1 MKYCLCGCGKEIILK
16 RHHKRLGIP
25 DYIWGHRNLS
35 FWDKALWEENMKG
48 GVK

>member
-25 DYIWGHRNLS
+25 DYIWGHHAKFNNC
-35 FWDKALWEENMKG
+35 DKSNA
-48 GVK
+48 VSIY